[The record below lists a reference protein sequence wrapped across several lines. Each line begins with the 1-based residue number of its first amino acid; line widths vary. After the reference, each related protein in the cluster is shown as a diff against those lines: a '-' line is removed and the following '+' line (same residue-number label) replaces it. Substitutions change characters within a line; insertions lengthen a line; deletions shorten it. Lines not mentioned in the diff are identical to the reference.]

1 MLSIS
6 LFGNIIGY
14 TGSILCVIA
23 FFLVQRENVNMIKY
37 NLINLLGSCFLFIS
51 LLIHMNIASLSLE
64 IFWIAGSIYGIIVA
78 HKKQK
83 RIKCKKIETNS

>member
-37 NLINLLGSCFLFIS
+37 NLINLLGSCCLLIS

-64 IFWIAGSIYGIIVA
+64 IFWMAGSIYGIIVA
-78 HKKQK
+78 HKKTKKNKMQK
-83 RIKCKKIETNS
+83 NRN